1 MRKLVIWSF
10 GVLALI
16 ASAAVANAAGQGSD
30 FSVGFSHGTGE
41 YSVPVTTAGA
51 PLVSPYINPAPP
63 WGELG
68 VNAEYGMK
76 MSDDDAFVV
85 GFDYRLGS
93 VKQEPTTN
101 AAAGSPTVKVTST
114 AWKVR
119 VGGDRM
125 GKIGD
130 KFSWFMGPG
139 LEYGSGKAKYE
150 NVYGPPNASIE
161 SEPTNKF
168 GINGRLGGVMKL
180 TDAVGIRGQ
189 VGNTFGMASVK
200 DEGGKTTWYY
210 SSFESTWG
218 LQFAFGG
225 K

>member
-1 MRKLVIWSF
+1 MRKLVIWSV
-10 GVLALI
+10 GVLALV

-30 FSVGFSHGTGE
+30 FSVGLSHGTGE
-41 YSVPVTTAGA
+41 DSTPVKVLA
-51 PLVSPYINPAPP
+51 PDYILGGSPAL
-63 WGELG
+63 GELG

-76 MSDDDAFVV
+76 MSDDDAFVI
-85 GFDYRLGS
+85 GFDYRVGS
-93 VKQEPTTN
+93 LKEEPTTF
-101 AAAGSPTVKVTST
+101 APAGSPTLKVTST
-114 AWKVR
+114 SWKVR

-150 NVYGPPNASIE
+150 DVFPPPDASIK

-168 GINGRLGGVMKL
+168 GINGRVGGVMKL
-180 TDAVGIRGQ
+180 TDAMGIRGQ
-189 VGNTFGMASVK
+189 IGNTFGMASIK
-200 DEGGKTTWYY
+200 DTGGKSTWYY
-210 SSFESTWG
+210 STFESAWG
-218 LQFAFGG
+218 LQFSFGG